1 MKHDSHP
8 DNLKTPS
15 PRNTGN
21 NSADANP
28 GKELDTRGESGNLP
42 DPDTFSPGP
51 GEATSGRNK
60 TMEGARQGGSE
71 A

>member
-1 MKHDSHP
+1 MKQESHSHNHNDP
-8 DNLKTPS
+8 PQEKTS
-15 PRNTGN
+15 NTNAGEDTGN
-21 NSADANP
+21 
-28 GKELDTRGESGNLP
+28 ELDARGESGNLP
-42 DPDTFSPGP
+42 DPDTFSAGP